1 MALSYLMGMEAE
13 NVGMV
18 EGGTES
24 VRTDKWL
31 WAARFYRTRTL
42 ASAAVTGGKV
52 HVNGQRIKA
61 SRPLRIGDT
70 LVINR
75 NRMEV
80 EIVVE
85 GLSER
90 RGPAPE
96 AQQLYR
102 ETDESRQRREQ
113 AAGERRLHGGQ
124 SPAPAQRPDKR
135 SRRKIIAFRRA

>member
-1 MALSYLMGMEAE
+1 METPVA
-13 NVGMV
+13 G
-18 EGGTES
+18 S
-24 VRTDKWL
+24 RIDKWL

-42 ASAAVTGGKV
+42 AGAAVTGGKV
-52 HVNGQRIKA
+52 HVNGQRVKA
-61 SRPLRIGDT
+61 SRPLRIGDS

-75 NRMEV
+75 NRVEF

-96 AQQLYR
+96 ARQLYR

-113 AAGERRLHGGQ
+113 VAEERRLHGGRA
-124 SPAPAQRPDKR
+124 PAPVQRPNKR
-135 SRRKIIAFRRA
+135 DRRLLIRLRNSRVG

>member
-1 MALSYLMGMEAE
+1 MTIAADSA
-13 NVGMV
+13 
-18 EGGTES
+18 
-24 VRTDKWL
+24 RIDKWL
-31 WAARFYRTRTL
+31 WAARFYKTRTL
-42 ASAAVTGGKV
+42 AGAAVSGGKV
-52 HVNGQRIKA
+52 HVNGQRVKA

-75 NRMEV
+75 DRIEV

-102 ETDESRQRREQ
+102 ETDGSRQRREQ
-113 AAGERRLHGGQ
+113 AAEERRLHGGR

-135 SRRKIIAFRRA
+135 SRRKIIGFRRASMDGS